1 MAFPQLIEEDM
12 NFFELILKD
21 VVKKSEAML
30 AMLVEKAGYLI
41 HQYGSTESLDTV
53 TLATL
58 GSNAFN
64 ATAFMAQLVNEH
76 NFASMYQQGETYS
89 TLILN
94 IDENLLLVLIFG
106 TQQTVGSMKYYA
118 APAVKQLAEQLKVA
132 SARGHMDLDLC
143 DMNPED
149 VQALFQRGTAPAG
162 A

>member
-1 MAFPQLIEEDM
+1 L
-12 NFFELILKD
+12 
-21 VVKKSEAML
+21 VKKSEAML
-30 AMLVEKAGYLI
+30 SMIVEKAGYLI
-41 HQYGSTESLDTV
+41 HQYGQTESVDTV

-94 IDENLLLVLIFG
+94 VDEHLLLVLVFG

-118 APAVKQLAEQLKVA
+118 APTVKQIAEQLRVA
-132 SARGHMDLDLC
+132 SARGHMGLDLC

-149 VQALFQRGTAPAG
+149 VQALFRRDAAPAG

>member
-1 MAFPQLIEEDM
+1 MAFPQLLEEDM
-12 NFFELILKD
+12 NCFEFILKD
-21 VVKKSEAML
+21 VVQKSEAML
-30 AMLVEKAGYLI
+30 AILVEKAGYLI
-41 HQYGSTESLDTV
+41 HQYGSTESVDTV

-94 IDENLLLVLIFG
+94 VDENLLLVLIFG

-132 SARGHMDLDLC
+132 SARGHMGLDLC
-143 DMNPED
+143 DMNPD
-149 VQALFQRGTAPAG
+149 NVQALFQPGGTPPG

>member
-1 MAFPQLIEEDM
+1 MAFPQLLEEDM
-12 NFFELILKD
+12 NFFDLVLRD

-30 AMLVEKAGYLI
+30 AMIVEKAGYLI
-41 HQYGSTESLDTV
+41 HQYGSTEAVDTV

-64 ATAFMAQLVNEH
+64 ATQFMAQLVNEH

-94 IDENLLLVLIFG
+94 IDEHLLLVLVFG

-118 APAVKQLAEQLKVA
+118 APVVKQIAEQLKVA
-132 SARGHMDLDLC
+132 SARGHMGLDLC
-143 DMNPED
+143 DMNPDD
-149 VQALFQRGTAPAG
+149 VQALFRRGAA
-162 A
+162 AEA

>member
-1 MAFPQLIEEDM
+1 MAFPQLTEEDLVV
-12 NFFELILKD
+12 FDRVLQDLI
-21 VVKKSEAML
+21 KKSEAML
-30 AMLVEKAGYLI
+30 VMIVEKAGYLI
-41 HQYGSTESLDTV
+41 HQYGSSESVDTV

-64 ATAFMAQLVNEH
+64 ATQFMAQLVNEP

-94 IDENLLLVLIFG
+94 IDENCLLVLVFG

-118 APAVKQLAEQLKVA
+118 APAVKQIANQIKVA
-132 SARGHMDLDLC
+132 SARGNAPLDLC

-149 VQALFQRGTAPAG
+149 VQAALFRRV
-162 A
+162 